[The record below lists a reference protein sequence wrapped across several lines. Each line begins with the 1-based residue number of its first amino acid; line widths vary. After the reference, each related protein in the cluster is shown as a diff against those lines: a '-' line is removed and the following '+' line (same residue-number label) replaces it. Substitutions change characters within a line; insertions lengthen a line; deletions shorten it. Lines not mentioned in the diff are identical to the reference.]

1 MWTAAALGCDEG
13 SGGTQ
18 ARARALLVFSI
29 IARYSGA
36 SSFFWMFKNAMKPHF
51 RFDFTFPRNYE
62 VRILEAAPP
71 VHPVENLCH
80 YPVELEE
87 GDRSG
92 AYVRVIPQSGPPWV
106 GFFALGFDSD
116 QVVSQ
121 VCSTPDPDSFCVVV
135 GGYAYVVKAGNPAQW
150 LRVGQ
155 SPVVD
160 LRVLSQQGLLL
171 FAGFTS
177 ITAVGSSGIAWTTER
192 LTWEGLTITAI
203 DGDRLAGH
211 GWDALAD
218 KEVPF
223 EVDLKTGKH
232 TGGARP

>member
-1 MWTAAALGCDEG
+1 
-13 SGGTQ
+13 
-18 ARARALLVFSI
+18 
-29 IARYSGA
+29 
-36 SSFFWMFKNAMKPHF
+36 MKPHF

-62 VRILEAAPP
+62 VRMLEAAPP
-71 VHPVENLCH
+71 VHPIEKLYH

-92 AYVRVIPQSGPPWV
+92 AYLRVTPQNGPAWV

-116 QVVSQ
+116 QVVNQ
-121 VCSTPDPDSFCVVV
+121 VCSTPDPERFCLVV
-135 GGYAYVVKAGNPAQW
+135 GGYAYLVKASGPTEH
-150 LRVGQ
+150 
-155 SPVVD
+155 PVVD
-160 LRVLSQQGLLL
+160 LRVLPQQGLVL

-192 LTWEGLTITAI
+192 LTWEGLTITEI
-203 DGDRLAGH
+203 EGDRLLGH

-218 KEVPF
+218 KEAPF

-232 TGGARP
+232 IGGARP

>member
-1 MWTAAALGCDEG
+1 
-13 SGGTQ
+13 
-18 ARARALLVFSI
+18 
-29 IARYSGA
+29 
-36 SSFFWMFKNAMKPHF
+36 MKQHF

-62 VRILEAAPP
+62 VRVLEAAPP
-71 VHPVENLCH
+71 VHPIEKMYH

-92 AYVRVIPQSGPPWV
+92 VYLRVVPQSDSKTGPAWT

-116 QVVSQ
+116 QVVSEI
-121 VCSTPDPDSFCVVV
+121 CSTPDPDSFCTVV
-135 GGYAYVVKAGNPAQW
+135 GGYAYMVKADNPAQW
-150 LRVGQ
+150 TRVEQ
-155 SPVVD
+155 RPVVD

-171 FAGFTS
+171 FAGFTT

-192 LTWEGLTITAI
+192 LSWEGLTITDI
-203 DGDRLAGH
+203 KGDKLMGH

-232 TGGARP
+232 AGGARPNASHA

>member
-1 MWTAAALGCDEG
+1 
-13 SGGTQ
+13 
-18 ARARALLVFSI
+18 
-29 IARYSGA
+29 
-36 SSFFWMFKNAMKPHF
+36 MKQHF

-62 VRILEAAPP
+62 VRMLEAAPP
-71 VHPVENLCH
+71 VHPIEKLYH

-92 AYVRVIPQSGPPWV
+92 AYLRVTPQDGPAWV

-116 QVVSQ
+116 QVVNQ
-121 VCSTPDPDSFCVVV
+121 VCSTPDPERFCLAV
-135 GGYAYVVKAGNPAQW
+135 GGYAYLVKASAPAEWQ
-150 LRVGQ
+150 RIEQ
-155 SPVVD
+155 RPVVD
-160 LRVLSQQGLLL
+160 LRVLPQQQLVL

-177 ITAVGSSGIAWTTER
+177 ITAFSNSGLAWTTQR
-192 LTWEGLTITAI
+192 LTWEGLAITEI
-203 DGDRLAGH
+203 DGDKLLGH

-223 EVDLKTGKH
+223 EVDLKTGRH

>member
-1 MWTAAALGCDEG
+1 
-13 SGGTQ
+13 
-18 ARARALLVFSI
+18 
-29 IARYSGA
+29 
-36 SSFFWMFKNAMKPHF
+36 MKPHF

-62 VRILEAAPP
+62 VRMLEATPP
-71 VHPVENLCH
+71 VHPIEKLHH

-92 AYVRVIPQSGPPWV
+92 AYLRVTPQNGPAWV

-116 QVVSQ
+116 QVVNQ
-121 VCSTPDPDSFCVVV
+121 VCSTPDLEQFCLVV
-135 GGYAYVVKAGNPAQW
+135 GGYAYLVKASDPAAW
-150 LRVGQ
+150 RRVEQ
-155 SPVVD
+155 RPVVD
-160 LRVLSQQGLLL
+160 LRVLPQQGLVL

-177 ITAVGSSGIAWTTER
+177 ITAVGSSGIVWTTER
-192 LTWEGLTITAI
+192 LTWEGLTITEI
-203 DGDRLAGH
+203 EGDRLLGH

>member
-1 MWTAAALGCDEG
+1 
-13 SGGTQ
+13 
-18 ARARALLVFSI
+18 
-29 IARYSGA
+29 
-36 SSFFWMFKNAMKPHF
+36 MKQHF

-62 VRILEAAPP
+62 VRMLGAAPP
-71 VHPVENLCH
+71 VHPVEKLYH

-92 AYVRVIPQSGPPWV
+92 AYVRVTPQSGTPWV

-121 VCSTPDPDSFCVVV
+121 LCSTPDPDSFCVVV
-135 GGYAYVVKAGNPAQW
+135 GGYAYVVKAGNPAEW
-150 LRVGQ
+150 LRVEQ
-155 SPVVD
+155 RPVVD
-160 LRVLSQQGLLL
+160 MRVLSQQGLLL

-177 ITAVGSSGIAWTTER
+177 ITAVGRDGIAWTTER
-192 LTWEGLTITAI
+192 LTWEGLTIREIKGNTLL
-203 DGDRLAGH
+203 GS
-211 GWDALAD
+211 GWDALVD
-218 KEVPF
+218 KEAPF

>member
-1 MWTAAALGCDEG
+1 
-13 SGGTQ
+13 
-18 ARARALLVFSI
+18 
-29 IARYSGA
+29 
-36 SSFFWMFKNAMKPHF
+36 MKQHF

-71 VHPVENLCH
+71 VHPVEKLHH

-87 GDRSG
+87 GDRNG
-92 AYVRVIPQSGPPWV
+92 AYVRVTPQTGPAWA

-121 VCSTPDPDSFCVVV
+121 LCSTPDPERFCVVA
-135 GGYAYVVKAGNPAQW
+135 GGYAYVVKASDPAQW
-150 LRVGQ
+150 LRVEQ
-155 SPVVD
+155 QPVVD
-160 LRVLSQQGLLL
+160 LRVLPQHGLLL

-177 ITAVGSSGIAWTTER
+177 ITAFGGSGIAWTTQR

-203 DGDRLAGH
+203 DGDKLLGN
-211 GWDALAD
+211 GWDALTD
-218 KEVPF
+218 KEARF

>member
-1 MWTAAALGCDEG
+1 
-13 SGGTQ
+13 
-18 ARARALLVFSI
+18 
-29 IARYSGA
+29 
-36 SSFFWMFKNAMKPHF
+36 MKQHF

-71 VHPVENLCH
+71 VHPVEKLYH

-92 AYVRVIPQSGPPWV
+92 AYVRVIPQSVLAWAA
-106 GFFALGFDSD
+106 FFALGFDSD

-121 VCSTPDPDSFCVVV
+121 LCSTPDPDSFCVVV
-135 GGYAYVVKAGNPAQW
+135 GGYAYVVKASDPAEWQ
-150 LRVGQ
+150 RIEQ
-155 SPVVD
+155 RPVVD

-177 ITAVGSSGIAWTTER
+177 ITALGSSGIAWTTER
-192 LTWEGLTITAI
+192 LTWEGLTINSI
-203 DGDRLAGH
+203 DGDTLLGH
-211 GWDALAD
+211 GWDAVAD

-232 TGGARP
+232 TGGAKP

>member
-1 MWTAAALGCDEG
+1 
-13 SGGTQ
+13 
-18 ARARALLVFSI
+18 
-29 IARYSGA
+29 
-36 SSFFWMFKNAMKPHF
+36 MKPHF

-71 VHPVENLCH
+71 VHPIEKLYH

-92 AYVRVIPQSGPPWV
+92 VYVRVTPHSGPTWV

-116 QVVSQ
+116 QVVNQ
-121 VCSTPDPDSFCVVV
+121 VCSTPDPEQFCVVV
-135 GGYAYVVKAGNPAQW
+135 GGYAYVVKAAHTAEW
-150 LRVGQ
+150 LRVEQ
-155 SPVVD
+155 RPVVD
-160 LRVLSQQGLLL
+160 MRVLPPQGLLL
-171 FAGFTS
+171 LAGFTS
-177 ITAVGSSGIAWTTER
+177 ITALNRSGIAWTTDR
-192 LTWEGLTITAI
+192 LTWEGLTINSIA
-203 DGDRLAGH
+203 GDKLLGH

-232 TGGARP
+232 TGGAKP

>member
-1 MWTAAALGCDEG
+1 
-13 SGGTQ
+13 
-18 ARARALLVFSI
+18 
-29 IARYSGA
+29 
-36 SSFFWMFKNAMKPHF
+36 MKPHF
-51 RFDFTFPRNYE
+51 RFDFTFPHNYE
-62 VRILEAAPP
+62 VRILEAVPP
-71 VHPVENLCH
+71 VHPIERLYH

-92 AYVRVIPQSGPPWV
+92 AYVRVTPQNGPAWV

-116 QVVSQ
+116 QVVSAI
-121 VCSTPDPDSFCVVV
+121 CSTPDLDSFCVVV
-135 GGYAYVVKAGNPAQW
+135 GGYAYVVKASGPAQW
-150 LRVGQ
+150 LRVEQ

-177 ITAVGSSGIAWTTER
+177 ITAVGSEGAAWTTER
-192 LTWEGLTITAI
+192 LTWEGLTITSI
-203 DGDRLAGH
+203 NGEKLLGH

-218 KEVPF
+218 KEAPF

-232 TGGARP
+232 KGGARP

>member
-1 MWTAAALGCDEG
+1 
-13 SGGTQ
+13 
-18 ARARALLVFSI
+18 
-29 IARYSGA
+29 
-36 SSFFWMFKNAMKPHF
+36 MKQHF

-71 VHPVENLCH
+71 IHPIEKLHH

-92 AYVRVIPQSGPPWV
+92 AYVRVTPQNGTAWV

-116 QVVSQ
+116 QVINA
-121 VCSTPDPDSFCVVV
+121 VCSTPDPGQFCMVV
-135 GGYAYVVKAGNPAQW
+135 GGYAYVVKASSPADW
-150 LRVGQ
+150 LRIEQ
-155 SPVVD
+155 RPVVD
-160 LRVLSQQGLLL
+160 LHVLSQESLLL

-177 ITAVGSSGIAWTTER
+177 ITALGSSGIEWTTER

-203 DGDRLAGH
+203 DGGSLFGH

-223 EVDLKTGKH
+223 VVNLKTGKH
-232 TGGARP
+232 TGGTRP

>member
-1 MWTAAALGCDEG
+1 
-13 SGGTQ
+13 
-18 ARARALLVFSI
+18 
-29 IARYSGA
+29 
-36 SSFFWMFKNAMKPHF
+36 MKQHF

-62 VRILEAAPP
+62 IRVLEAAPP
-71 VHPVENLCH
+71 VHPVEKLYH
-80 YPVELEE
+80 YPVDMEE

-92 AYVRVIPQSGPPWV
+92 VYVRVVPKSESKNGAAWA

-121 VCSTPDPDSFCVVV
+121 ICSAPDLDSFCTVV
-135 GGYAYVVKAGNPAQW
+135 GGYAYVVKANDPKQW
-150 LRVGQ
+150 FRVEQ
-155 SPVVD
+155 RPVVD

-177 ITAVGSSGIAWTTER
+177 ITAVGNAGIAWTTER
-192 LTWEGLTITAI
+192 LSWEGLTIAEI
-203 DGDRLAGH
+203 KGDRLTGK

-218 KEVPF
+218 KEVLF

>member
-1 MWTAAALGCDEG
+1 
-13 SGGTQ
+13 
-18 ARARALLVFSI
+18 
-29 IARYSGA
+29 
-36 SSFFWMFKNAMKPHF
+36 MKQHF

-62 VRILEAAPP
+62 VRVLESAPP
-71 VHPVENLCH
+71 VHPIEKMYH
-80 YPVELEE
+80 YPAELEE

-92 AYVRVIPQSGPPWV
+92 VYLRVAPNRGPAWA

-121 VCSTPDPDSFCVVV
+121 VCSSPDPDSFCVVV
-135 GGYAYVVKAGNPAQW
+135 GGYAYMVKADDPAQW
-150 LRVGQ
+150 MRVAQ
-155 SPVVD
+155 IPVMD

-177 ITAVGSSGIAWTTER
+177 ITAIGNSGIAWTTER
-192 LTWEGLTITAI
+192 LSWEGLSITDI
-203 DGDRLAGH
+203 KGDRLLGH

-232 TGGARP
+232 TGGASPNAPAQA